1 MGAVG
6 GEAGGVGFLGGG
18 VVEGVV
24 RGGPF
29 EVEVDEFGVA
39 AWFGVPVVGFS
50 ERHLRGT
57 GVGLGRGSG
66 TYSWTWRTNLGQS
79 RMALPMQRQWM

>member
-1 MGAVG
+1 MDVFEAGGFHPVREVRAGRGLDAVGAVG

-24 RGGPF
+24 WGGPF

-39 AWFGVPVVGFS
+39 AWFGVPVMGFS
-50 ERHLRGT
+50 ERHL
-57 GVGLGRGSG
+57 
-66 TYSWTWRTNLGQS
+66 
-79 RMALPMQRQWM
+79 